1 MKKQTAVQW
10 YADKQESLQGIFSL
24 GGITATEYYEKITEL
39 VKEAMELEK
48 EQMKEFFF
56 EGDSFSCS
64 CYDSATD
71 EDFEEYY
78 NKTFNQ

>member
-10 YADKQESLQGIFSL
+10 YAEQQESLRGIFSL
-24 GGITATEYYEKITEL
+24 GGTTSTQYYEIL
-39 VKEAMELEK
+39 NDILKEAKEMEK
-48 EQMKEFFF
+48 EQIKEFFF

-71 EDFEEYY
+71 KDFEEYY